1 MRHESSV
8 TPCIPTI
15 SQPQARRAL
24 FVIGAI
30 VLSATSASAMATVT
44 DVGQYVAG
52 KTANYTQTGTGT
64 PTIASINPYEFQTEI
79 DNGSSG
85 TILASS
91 TLTPPAGATGT
102 VTYAINSDNTRVKD
116 TQYFTSAN
124 ALNSAFPDGNYTFT
138 INTSTPNTY
147 TSTLA
152 LSGITYPT
160 DIPTISNT
168 SWSGGN
174 LVIDPTVNNTITW
187 NASNDA
193 HLSFGL
199 ENSSAFINAFNTG
212 SGLPTSYMIP
222 ANTLLP
228 GVSYAAQLDVAVG
241 TLNTSSISGVLG
253 ATYYQ
258 DATYFTVVTT
268 PEPAA
273 GFLLLLGAAAVGLMV
288 RRRNL
293 A

>member
-1 MRHESSV
+1 
-8 TPCIPTI
+8 
-15 SQPQARRAL
+15 
-24 FVIGAI
+24 
-30 VLSATSASAMATVT
+30 MATVT

-187 NASNDA
+187 NASNDL
-193 HLSFGL
+193 HLNFGL
-199 ENSSAFINAFNTG
+199 DNTYVNLNTFNSG
-212 SGLPTSYMIP
+212 SGLPDSYTIT
-222 ANTLLP
+222 ANTLSP
-228 GVSYAAQLDVAVG
+228 GQSYTGYLDLAIG
-241 TLNTSSISGVLG
+241 TMDNSQISGVMG
-253 ATYYQ
+253 ATYFQ
-258 DATYFTVVTT
+258 NSTYFTVITT
-268 PEPAA
+268 PEPTA
-273 GFLLLLGAAAVGLMV
+273 GFLLLMGVAAAGLMV